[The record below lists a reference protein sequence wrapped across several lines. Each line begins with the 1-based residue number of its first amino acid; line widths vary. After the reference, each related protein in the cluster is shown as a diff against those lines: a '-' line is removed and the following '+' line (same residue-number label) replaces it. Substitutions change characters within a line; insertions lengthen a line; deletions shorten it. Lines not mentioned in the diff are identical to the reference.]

1 MPRFMILLFLGSILA
16 SRGTTGQQV
25 RDPALRREL
34 LEMARADEQVR
45 DALLSTLSPDQPMDS
60 LAVAQANIFDAAN
73 VKRMKQIIKE
83 HGWPGKTLVGEDGSN
98 AAFLLVQNAA
108 EDTAF
113 QREVLAL
120 LRRAFRLGEVAGQ
133 DLAVMTDRVRLKEGL
148 KQLYGTQ
155 AKPVADS
162 LVVDPIENEELVDNR
177 RASLGLIPLSEYLA
191 VLRQVYGLKER

>member
-1 MPRFMILLFLGSILA
+1 MQRLTLLLVFGLLLCC
-16 SRGTTGQQV
+16 RGAAQQV
-25 RDPALRREL
+25 NDPALRREL

-73 VKRMKQIIKE
+73 LKRLKQIIKE
-83 HGWPGKTLVGEDGSN
+83 HGWPGKSLVGEDGSS

-108 EDTAF
+108 DDTVF
-113 QREVLAL
+113 QREVLNL
-120 LRRAFRLGEVAGQ
+120 LKRAFRQGEVSGQ

-155 AKPVADS
+155 AHPVAGS
-162 LVVDPIENEELVDNR
+162 LVVDPIEDEEQVDNR
-177 RASLGLIPLSEYLA
+177 RASLGLIPLGEYLNL
-191 VLRQVYGLKER
+191 LRQVYGLKEK